1 MWKTLPYRTKNIV
14 LAVGF
19 IVVVVLVYFVSFS
32 RTISLYQE
40 NERLIRAE
48 SNKGNLPL
56 KIASLNK
63 KIQKTDSLIE
73 ISQVNYQTRL
83 MNTLGDR
90 TKARKVKLTSI
101 QDESFKQFDG
111 LPYETFKITFQGKF
125 VNLVKLLNDIEGNFG
140 LGIVQSVNFRK
151 VTDKRTKQVSLYLDV
166 YLTRVKSKDE

>member
-40 NERLIRAE
+40 NERLVRAE

-90 TKARKVKLTSI
+90 TKARRVKLTSI